1 MISYLERIAMALI
14 SDADIPPPI
23 REYHL
28 EDRWVCDFI
37 WITDKAL
44 VMLSIDY
51 GKNKDGKFIDSIKYQ
66 QDIEKQ
72 NEASIRG
79 YTVIRAS
86 KAHMI
91 SGQMVEWLKKALNI
105 PPQKDLKTLADLIRG
120 KKSSPT

>member
-14 SDADIPPPI
+14 SDADIPSPI

-37 WITDKAL
+37 WLMPTCR

-51 GKNKDGKFIDSIKYQ
+51 GKNKDGKFTDSIKYQ

-72 NEASIRG
+72 NEASLRG
-79 YTVIRAS
+79 YTVIRVS

-91 SGQMVEWLKKALNI
+91 SGQMVEWLRVALQL
-105 PPQKDLKTLADLIRG
+105 PATG
-120 KKSSPT
+120 V